1 MSTRRPTME
10 DVAAAAGV
18 SRALVSIVFRQAPG
32 ASEET
37 RARVMAAAA
46 GLGYEPDRRA
56 SRLGRSRTRMIG
68 VVFDFAGD
76 FHAEVIDG
84 IYRAAT
90 RHGYEVVLSP
100 ITPHRSEQAAIGAVL
115 GERCEGVILIGP
127 QVRTREIA
135 ELAQRVPTLVL
146 LRRPRLAILDSIA
159 TDDAAGMKLLIDHLA
174 GLGHQRITYLDGGT
188 AAGAA
193 QRRKAY
199 RAAMRAHGLEAVT
212 VLGGLSE
219 DTGAVAAEEIL
230 QLAPGQRPS
239 AVAAFND
246 RCAIGALH
254 RLRSGGMAVPADLS
268 LTGFDDVA
276 AAEFRHIDLT
286 TVRQDTETLGA
297 LAINRLRERLEEDA
311 APGLAQLVPPE
322 LVIRSTTA
330 QRTIRG

>member
-1 MSTRRPTME
+1 ME
-10 DVAAAAGV
+10 DVAASAGV

-37 RARVMAAAA
+37 RNRVLAAAA

-56 SRLGRSRTRMIG
+56 SRLGRSRTRMVG
-68 VVFDFAGD
+68 VVFDFGGD

-84 IYRAAT
+84 IYRAAAG
-90 RHGYEVVLSP
+90 HGYEVLLSP
-100 ITPHRSEQAAIGAVL
+100 VTPHRSEQDAIGAVL

-127 QVRTREIA
+127 RVRTKEIA

-146 LRRPRLAILDSIA
+146 LRRPRLATADAIA
-159 TDDAAGMKLLIDHLA
+159 TDDATGMGLLVDHLA
-174 GLGHQRITYLDGGT
+174 GLGHERITYLDGGS

-193 QRRKAY
+193 QRRKAF
-199 RAAMRAHGLEAVT
+199 RSAMRRHGLAPAIMA
-212 VLGGLSE
+212 GGLSE
-219 DTGAVAAEEIL
+219 DSGAHAAEEIL
-230 QLAPGQRPS
+230 QLDPARRPS

-254 RLRSGGMAVPADLS
+254 RLRSGGMAVPTDLS

-276 AAEFRHIDLT
+276 AAGYRHIDLT
-286 TVRQDTETLGA
+286 TVRQDTEALGA
-297 LAINRLRERLEEDA
+297 LAIDRLRERLEEDA
-311 APGLAQLVPPE
+311 APGVTELVAPA

-330 QRTIRG
+330 PVAAG